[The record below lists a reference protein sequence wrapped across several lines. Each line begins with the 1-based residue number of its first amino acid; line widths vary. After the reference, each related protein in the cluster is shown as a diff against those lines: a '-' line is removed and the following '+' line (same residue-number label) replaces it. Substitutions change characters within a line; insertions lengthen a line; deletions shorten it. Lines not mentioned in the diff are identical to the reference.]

1 MIRRLQASHGDLIFV
16 HSEGCCDGTSP
27 ICMKKEDFYLR
38 SQDEQVGE
46 VVKGVPYYM
55 HRANLPYW
63 QHLRIVKDVTDGISN
78 SFSLESM
85 ENKSFVIQA
94 KKWEE

>member
-46 VVKGVPYYM
+46 VVKGVPIL
-55 HRANLPYW
+55 HAS
-63 QHLRIVKDVTDGISN
+63 G
-78 SFSLESM
+78 ESPLLAAFAYC
-85 ENKSFVIQA
+85 ERRNGWNQQFLFVGEHG
-94 KKWEE
+94 K

>member
-1 MIRRLQASHGDLIFV
+1 MKF
-16 HSEGCCDGTSP
+16 HSKISWAVSILEGVLSQP
-27 ICMKKEDFYLR
+27 
-38 SQDEQVGE
+38 QDEQVGE

-78 SFSLESM
+78 SFSLEST